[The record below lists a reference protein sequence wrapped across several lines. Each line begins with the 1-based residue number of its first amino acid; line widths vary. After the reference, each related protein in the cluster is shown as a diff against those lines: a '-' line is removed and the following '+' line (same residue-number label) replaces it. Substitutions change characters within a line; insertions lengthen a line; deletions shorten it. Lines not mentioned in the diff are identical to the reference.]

1 MTKRIMFAGGDT
13 QTGTTMIS
21 MSVAEELAK
30 QGRKVLYVG
39 IRTIGGA
46 DYLGNEMESEGTRA
60 LQELEMAVTECRGV
74 DVLMGMRKS
83 RYGTFFSEED
93 IAEILRAAAGTWDYV
108 ILDGGFLLSEEKGN
122 VDSLIASLGDNLN
135 DNLNDNVSDMEILV
149 VITQQEKSLRR
160 CRKWK
165 SLHDGQ
171 QGGSKDCLGKI
182 KFVLN
187 KYNDTGAFYT
197 EKEVADYIGCQTGD
211 IRTVPYIPYG
221 WQAEEESSTLLKF
234 RGFRK
239 GIRRVKEWCAE

>member
-13 QTGTTMIS
+13 QTGTTMIA

-39 IRTIGGA
+39 VRTIGGA
-46 DYLGNEMESEGTRA
+46 DFLEDNSEGT
-60 LQELEMAVTECRGV
+60 LTLHELELAVTDSRGV
-74 DVLMGMRKS
+74 DVLTGLRKS
-83 RYGTFFSEED
+83 RYGTFFYEED
-93 IAEILRAAAGTWDYV
+93 IAEILRATSGTWDYV

-122 VDSLIASLGDNLN
+122 ADSLIASLKDNSN
-135 DNLNDNVSDMEILV
+135 GNGSDMEILV

-165 SLHDGQ
+165 SLHDGSQ
-171 QGGSKDCLGKI
+171 IGAQDCLGKI

-197 EKEVADYIGCQTGD
+197 EKEVADYIGCEAED

-234 RGFRK
+234 RDFRK

>member
-46 DYLGNEMESEGTRA
+46 DYLGDELESKGA
-60 LQELEMAVTECRGV
+60 MSLQELEMAVTECRGV

-93 IAEILRAAAGTWDYV
+93 IGEILQAASGTWDYV
-108 ILDGGFLLSEEKGN
+108 IIDGGFLLSEEKGN
-122 VDSLIASLGDNLN
+122 ADSLIASLNNNAG
-135 DNLNDNVSDMEILV
+135 DMEILV

-165 SLHDGQ
+165 SLHDGKQGGQ
-171 QGGSKDCLGKI
+171 QGGVQDCLGKI

-197 EKEVADYIGCQTGD
+197 EKEVADYIGCEADD

-221 WQAEEESSTLLKF
+221 WQAEEEASTLLKF

>member
-39 IRTIGGA
+39 VRTIGGA
-46 DYLGNEMESEGTRA
+46 DYLDDGLESEGMMVF
-60 LQELEMAVTECRGV
+60 QELEMAVTECRGV
-74 DVLMGMRKS
+74 DVLVGMRKS

-93 IAEILRAAAGTWDYV
+93 IAEILQAASGTWDYV
-108 ILDGGFLLSEEKGN
+108 IIDGGFLLSEEKGN
-122 VDSLIASLGDNLN
+122 ADSLIASLHDNAG
-135 DNLNDNVSDMEILV
+135 DMELLV

-165 SLHDGQ
+165 SLHEGQ
-171 QGGSKDCLGKI
+171 QDGIPNCLGKI

-197 EKEVADYIGCQTGD
+197 EKEVADYIGCEAED